1 MKSPVVILA
10 AVLAIGLGGCAADNS
25 AAPGPAPSQSQA
37 VSGEVEAFLAKHDLA
52 GKSAPEIIEKLEAT
66 NADRETGPIG
76 SVRPN
81 ELILT
86 GTDRSSVSLPI
97 ADEFYLSFAP
107 YVTRTHDCFNHNL
120 ASCQGELPKTP
131 FQVTVVDSSGATLID
146 ETLTSH
152 DNGFVG
158 VWLPKDITG
167 TITVRGQGKE
177 VTSNISTA
185 ADAPTCLT
193 TLKLT

>member
-10 AVLAIGLGGCAADNS
+10 AVLAIGLGGCATDNA
-25 AAPGPAPSQSQA
+25 AAPAPAPSQSQA
-37 VSGEVEAFLAKHDLA
+37 ASGEVEAFLAKNDLA
-52 GKSAPEIIEKLEAT
+52 GMSAPEIIEKLEAT

-81 ELILT
+81 ELILS
-86 GTDRSSVSLPI
+86 GADKSQVSMPITDK
-97 ADEFYLSFAP
+97 FYLSFAP
-107 YVTRTHDCFNHNL
+107 YATRTHDCFNHNL
-120 ASCQGELPKTP
+120 ASCQGELPQTP
-131 FQVTVVDSSGATLID
+131 FEVTVVDSSGATLVN

-177 VTSNISTA
+177 VTSDISTS
-185 ADAPTCLT
+185 ADDPTCLT